1 MHRVHTSYNQRLDG
15 TICRQFQSFSFQR
28 QEWWKIQCN
37 AQRRNHMTNG
47 FVLNALSDKETE
59 DARSFNE
66 ENEKEILIMI
76 EKDIQEFKNKH
87 TMY

>member
-1 MHRVHTSYNQRLDG
+1 
-15 TICRQFQSFSFQR
+15 
-28 QEWWKIQCN
+28 
-37 AQRRNHMTNG
+37 MTNG

-87 TMY
+87 TMYWISQYSSLSSIDIQEF

>member
-1 MHRVHTSYNQRLDG
+1 
-15 TICRQFQSFSFQR
+15 
-28 QEWWKIQCN
+28 
-37 AQRRNHMTNG
+37 MTNG